1 MRMNDYADRL
11 RWEAR
16 SCPERKQCPLGF
28 LCASRL
34 CDDRY
39 LLPSFID
46 AGYGEMIWTDL
57 APRQRVFVIRSG
69 LFVSTAYANEGKEIP
84 FGVFGKGFMTGTV
97 EIFGP
102 YTASNFN
109 YLSGLVPGRLCSF
122 DSDFVEE
129 GIGALPVRRGQELT
143 ARVLLDQTT
152 STYGQLLTLS
162 HTRARDRVASVLL
175 RLDTMLER
183 EGGYV
188 HILPLAHDDIAL
200 LASLKRATVSRE
212 LKALADAGAVR
223 LGYRSIELLDALRR
237 EYGSLIE
244 ASLPFYGA
252 APTI

>member
-1 MRMNDYADRL
+1 M
-11 RWEAR
+11 
-16 SCPERKQCPLGF
+16 
-28 LCASRL
+28 
-34 CDDRY
+34 
-39 LLPSFID
+39 
-46 AGYGEMIWTDL
+46 
-57 APRQRVFVIRSG
+57 
-69 LFVSTAYANEGKEIP
+69 
-84 FGVFGKGFMTGTV
+84 FGKGFMTGAV

-200 LASLKRATVSRE
+200 LASLKRTTVSRE

-237 EYGSLIE
+237 EYGFLIE

-252 APTI
+252 ASAT